1 LWITCLRSLRNP
13 PENVRPLWYDEIITY

>member
-1 LWITCLRSLRNP
+1 VDKYLRSLRNP